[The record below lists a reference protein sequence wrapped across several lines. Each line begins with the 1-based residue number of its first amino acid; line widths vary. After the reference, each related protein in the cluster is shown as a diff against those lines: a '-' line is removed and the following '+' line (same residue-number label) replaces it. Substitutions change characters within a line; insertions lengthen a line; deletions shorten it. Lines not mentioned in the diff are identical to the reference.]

1 MSHGP
6 ALTPARAPRW
16 HGALLVLVSA
26 LAAAT
31 AGCAKQSASADLRK
45 PVTVEVGREN
55 IAVASVTT
63 MRVGPA
69 ISGTLEAKRAA
80 TLRAEVSGPVVETP
94 VERGQPV
101 KRGQLLARIDDTSL
115 RENLFSAQSASRSA
129 QLALDNARRDLERS
143 TTLEKAGA
151 IAQRDL
157 EAAQRALAAAQA
169 QSADAQAR
177 LTAAREQ
184 VDKTRIRAP
193 FTGVVSERPV
203 NAGDVVQPGAALVT
217 VVDPTSMRLDAS
229 VPAEQIASVRVGAP
243 VRFSVNGYPDRVF
256 DGHVDRVNPAA
267 DPATRQVRVSVSI
280 PNDRSALVAGLF
292 AQGSIASDTRQ
303 TLQVP
308 MSAVDQRGTSPMVLR
323 LHLGRTESAVVQL
336 GLRDAASG
344 NIEILA
350 GLAAGDTVLLGA
362 AQAIT
367 PGTPVK
373 VGDDQGARGLGD
385 RGPGN
390 GSLSGVP
397 SSPAP

>member
-1 MSHGP
+1 
-6 ALTPARAPRW
+6 
-16 HGALLVLVSA
+16 
-26 LAAAT
+26 
-31 AGCAKQSASADLRK
+31 
-45 PVTVEVGREN
+45 
-55 IAVASVTT
+55 
-63 MRVGPA
+63 
-69 ISGTLEAKRAA
+69 
-80 TLRAEVSGPVVETP
+80 
-94 VERGQPV
+94 
-101 KRGQLLARIDDTSL
+101 
-115 RENLFSAQSASRSA
+115 
-129 QLALDNARRDLERS
+129 
-143 TTLEKAGA
+143 
-151 IAQRDL
+151 
-157 EAAQRALAAAQA
+157 
-169 QSADAQAR
+169 
-177 LTAAREQ
+177 
-184 VDKTRIRAP
+184 
-193 FTGVVSERPV
+193 
-203 NAGDVVQPGAALVT
+203 
-217 VVDPTSMRLDAS
+217 
-229 VPAEQIASVRVGAP
+229 
-243 VRFSVNGYPDRVF
+243 
-256 DGHVDRVNPAA
+256 
-267 DPATRQVRVSVSI
+267 VSI

-390 GSLSGVP
+390 GSLSRVP